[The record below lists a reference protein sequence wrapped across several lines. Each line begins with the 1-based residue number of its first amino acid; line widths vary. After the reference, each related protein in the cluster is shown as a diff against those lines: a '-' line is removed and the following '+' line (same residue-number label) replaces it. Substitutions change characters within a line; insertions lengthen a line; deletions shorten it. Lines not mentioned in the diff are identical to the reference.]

1 MSSVPWLTIKTR
13 RSSDSLTRI
22 LSCEFMDVM
31 ETATPILI
39 DLRCS
44 GAPWELLFMAKLA
57 TAAAV
62 NLCEPIAVVVLQ
74 LRFGSA
80 DAVEVDESEVTY
92 IVREMW
98 RGRSA
103 RDEAA
108 RDVGRGMW
116 RSMNHMCLTR

>member
-1 MSSVPWLTIKTR
+1 MLLKSR
-13 RSSDSLTRI
+13 RNQL
-22 LSCEFMDVM
+22 CY
-31 ETATPILI
+31 
-39 DLRCS
+39 
-44 GAPWELLFMAKLA
+44 LLFVANLA

-62 NLCEPIAVVVLQ
+62 NLCESIAVVVWQ

-80 DAVEVDESEVTY
+80 DAVEVDESDVAY

-103 RDEAA
+103 RDQAA

-116 RSMNHMCLTR
+116 RSMNYMCLTR